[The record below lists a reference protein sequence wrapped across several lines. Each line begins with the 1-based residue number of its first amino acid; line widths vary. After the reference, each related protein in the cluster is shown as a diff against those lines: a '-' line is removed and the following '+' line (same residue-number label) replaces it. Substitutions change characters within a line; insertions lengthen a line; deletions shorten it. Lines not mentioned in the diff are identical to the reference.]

1 MNKHLKY
8 AWYLLRHKF
17 WIIVYGGR
25 LGVPCGRL
33 IFHDLSKFLP
43 DEWGPYVNHFYG
55 SGDHRFELAWAR
67 HFLRNDHHWIH
78 WQFAHPTTGDLTALP
93 TPRFPRDRV
102 PEEAAREMV
111 ADWMSVSKVKENDVL
126 EWYEANKGRMNL
138 HKETQALVETLLRME
153 CR

>member
-8 AWYLLRHKF
+8 AWYLLQHKF
-17 WIIVYGGR
+17 WVIVYGVR

-33 IFHDLSKFLP
+33 ICHDLSKFLP
-43 DEWGPYVNHFYG
+43 DEWGPYANHFYG
-55 SGDHRFELAWAR
+55 NGDHRFELAWAR

-78 WQFAHPTTGDLTALP
+78 WQFMHPTTGDLTALP
-93 TPRFPRDRV
+93 M

-111 ADWMSVSKVKENDVL
+111 ADWMSVSKVKGNDVL
-126 EWYEANKGRMNL
+126 EWYEANKGGMNL
-138 HKETQALVETLLRME
+138 HKETRTLVETLLRME